1 MNTLPQLFFE
11 NSLIY
16 QDKPL
21 FNFKKGK
28 EWHNISWNKASNLVQ
43 DLSIGLK
50 DIGVKKNDEKS
61 VEVKLP

>member
-21 FNFKKGK
+21 FNFKKGFLIIILLIK
-28 EWHNISWNKASNLVQ
+28 VIIFYCIKYKLKLYLKNKIIL
-43 DLSIGLK
+43 IY
-50 DIGVKKNDEKS
+50 
-61 VEVKLP
+61 